1 MRIPRQVSGA
11 DLARALR
18 TLGYVTVRQEGSHLR
33 LTTEINGVH
42 HITVPNHRPLKVGTL
57 LGGVLKPVAAHH
69 RLTVEELL
77 AKLGL

>member
-18 TLGYVTVRQEGSHLR
+18 VLGYERIRQDGSHIR
-33 LTTEINGVH
+33 LSTELNGTH
-42 HITVPNHRPLKVGTL
+42 HVTVPNHKPLKVGTL

-69 RLTVEELL
+69 KMSVEELL
-77 AKLGL
+77 QKLDL

>member
-1 MRIPRQVSGA
+1 MRIPRQLSGQ
-11 DLARALR
+11 DVARALR
-18 TLGYVTVRQEGSHLR
+18 VLGYEHVRQDGSHIR
-33 LTTEINGVH
+33 LTTQVNGTH
-42 HITVPNHRPLKVGTL
+42 HVTVPNHKPLKIGTL

>member
-18 TLGYVTVRQEGSHLR
+18 TLGYVTVRQDGSHLR

-57 LGGVLKPVAAHH
+57 LGGVLKPVATHH